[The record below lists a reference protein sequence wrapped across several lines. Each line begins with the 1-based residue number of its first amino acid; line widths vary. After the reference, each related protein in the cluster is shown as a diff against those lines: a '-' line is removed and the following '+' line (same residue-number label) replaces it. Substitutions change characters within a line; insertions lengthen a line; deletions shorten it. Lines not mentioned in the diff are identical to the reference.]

1 MRDNGKFQDSLLSL
15 CVCNCVW
22 THRISCPG
30 AFGKQTDNIQE
41 KKKIPDSDEVCS
53 LLCGN
58 EDGQPRK
65 ATMRTFFG
73 HVLKG
78 LQTVLQSLNISFMSN
93 VSLCLFSSFCLLQVN
108 SMSVEGKTHSDV
120 VAAIKAGGHETRLL
134 VVDPETDAFFKRC
147 RVTPTSEHLTGESTI
162 SCSLWG
168 FTSCAEGVEQMSAF
182 SCFIRHVMDT
192 SLLLP
197 SSQTSST
204 LKPRFFFPLFARF
217 FLSLFFCQ
225 GSQRDRD
232 AKPLPDIS
240 PPCFWSENIT
250 LI

>member
-1 MRDNGKFQDSLLSL
+1 M
-15 CVCNCVW
+15 
-22 THRISCPG
+22 
-30 AFGKQTDNIQE
+30 
-41 KKKIPDSDEVCS
+41 
-53 LLCGN
+53 
-58 EDGQPRK
+58 
-65 ATMRTFFG
+65 
-73 HVLKG
+73 
-78 LQTVLQSLNISFMSN
+78 
-93 VSLCLFSSFCLLQVN
+93 SLCLFSSFCLLQVN

-240 PPCFWSENIT
+240 PWKHHPYLKKLKALMLKSLF
-250 LI
+250 

>member
-1 MRDNGKFQDSLLSL
+1 
-15 CVCNCVW
+15 
-22 THRISCPG
+22 
-30 AFGKQTDNIQE
+30 
-41 KKKIPDSDEVCS
+41 
-53 LLCGN
+53 
-58 EDGQPRK
+58 
-65 ATMRTFFG
+65 MRTFFG

-182 SCFIRHVMDT
+182 SYFIRHVMDT

-204 LKPRFFFPLFARF
+204 LINHKWIVWP
-217 FLSLFFCQ
+217 
-225 GSQRDRD
+225 
-232 AKPLPDIS
+232 S
-240 PPCFWSENIT
+240 PPKKKSAHFVFNQRSNSNNI
-250 LI
+250 

>member
-1 MRDNGKFQDSLLSL
+1 MRDNGKFQDSLLKVCACAIVCGHTGFPALEPLANKPIIFRGKKNSWQWLSL
-15 CVCNCVW
+15 FTSVW
-22 THRISCPG
+22 EWRWTTTKS
-30 AFGKQTDNIQE
+30 N
-41 KKKIPDSDEVCS
+41 
-53 LLCGN
+53 N
-58 EDGQPRK
+58 EDV
-65 ATMRTFFG
+65 FFWSCFEG
-73 HVLKG
+73 FAVGFAKFKYH
-78 LQTVLQSLNISFMSN
+78 SCHSPN
-93 VSLCLFSSFCLLQVN
+93 VSVFFSSCLLQVN

-134 VVDPETDAFFKRC
+134 VVDPETDSFFKRC

-204 LKPRFFFPLFARF
+204 LKPRFFSSLRS
-217 FLSLFFCQ
+217 FLSVFILFPRITER
-225 GSQRDRD
+225 QR
-232 AKPLPDIS
+232 
-240 PPCFWSENIT
+240 C
-250 LI
+250 